1 MDRNNAQSHEYWM
14 GKALKL
20 AQKAAEQ
27 GEVPV
32 GAILVKDGKLLAQAS
47 NRRET
52 WKTALGHCELIAI
65 QRACA
70 KLEAWRLLGCTLY
83 VTLEPC
89 VMCAGALVQSRV
101 ERVIFGATDPKG
113 GAMKS
118 LFQIGNDPRLNHQIE
133 ITGGVMEHECSDVL
147 KQFFKQRR
155 LDK

>member
-1 MDRNNAQSHEYWM
+1 
-14 GKALKL
+14 
-20 AQKAAEQ
+20 
-27 GEVPV
+27 
-32 GAILVKDGKLLAQAS
+32 
-47 NRRET
+47 
-52 WKTALGHCELIAI
+52 
-65 QRACA
+65 
-70 KLEAWRLLGCTLY
+70 
-83 VTLEPC
+83 
-89 VMCAGALVQSRV
+89 MCAGALVQSRV